1 MRLLEVKDGSLA
13 RGYWLQIQGDLYCNA
28 EAVDTVTLMR
38 PTESG
43 GNMSTIHH
51 NDRLIELGV
60 ERYALQKDRDAE
72 IARVIYSHITPR
84 LAPESAMLAT
94 L

>member
-1 MRLLEVKDGSLA
+1 MPVDT
-13 RGYWLQIQGDLYCNA
+13 YCNA

-43 GNMSTIHH
+43 GKMSTIHH

>member
-1 MRLLEVKDGSLA
+1 
-13 RGYWLQIQGDLYCNA
+13 
-28 EAVDTVTLMR
+28 
-38 PTESG
+38 
-43 GNMSTIHH
+43 MSTIHH

-84 LAPESAMLAT
+84 LAPESAMLTT